1 MTLHSTEDRPVN
13 MVMVAR
19 EGDTVARRS
28 VPLPYPS
35 SMVVPISA
43 GLNSKLASYPQSM
56 ARPSPSVSNRGLVIV
71 QVQESAH
78 SYRLLPV
85 QDTVLGGEEGGDRAV
100 EARDLSNKLV
110 DSSAHQLIHGYP
122 PNTFLAE
129 DEEEEEEEVEDEEE
143 DTDFGAH
150 DESDEGYRTNSSVA
164 SGSPLVETAVSPG
177 PGVEEG
183 SRWVLSWCLGVIL
196 SYCQGGVMVSYCHT
210 VMVSGWCHGVR
221 VVSWCHTLMES
232 RCHAVMPWW

>member
-1 MTLHSTEDRPVN
+1 

-19 EGDTVARRS
+19 EGAQDTVARRS

-71 QVQESAH
+71 QVAEGSH

-85 QDTVLGGEEGGDRAV
+85 QDSVLGSEEGRDGAV
-100 EARDLSNKLV
+100 EARDLSNKMV

-129 DEEEEEEEVEDEEE
+129 DEEEEEEEAEDEEE

-183 SRWVLSWCLGVIL
+183 SRWVVERFLVVSRWWRPFLWGHGGGDI
-196 SYCQGGVMVSYCHT
+196 SGGVMVVKT
-210 VMVSGWCHGVR
+210 FL
-221 VVSWCHTLMES
+221 VVSW
-232 RCHAVMPWW
+232 W

>member
-1 MTLHSTEDRPVN
+1 

-19 EGDTVARRS
+19 EEARGPDTVARRS

-71 QVQESAH
+71 QVQEGAH

-85 QDTVLGGEEGGDRAV
+85 QDTVLDGEEGGDRAV

-129 DEEEEEEEVEDEEE
+129 DEEEEEEEAEDEEE

-183 SRWVLSWCLGVIL
+183 SRWVLSW
-196 SYCQGGVMVSYCHT
+196 
-210 VMVSGWCHGVR
+210 WCNGVR
-221 VVSWCHTLMES
+221 VGSWCHTVRVSWHRGGEDIS
-232 RCHAVMPWW
+232 DFSPQATTPRADGDWSGDGASGG